1 MEALHV
7 CVRQCPWCGEPIEL
21 TVDCSYGDHVY
32 VEDCSVCCAP
42 IEVTVSFAV
51 GNPLSPSVHLRREN
65 E

>member
-1 MEALHV
+1 MEALQV
-7 CVRQCPWCGEPIEL
+7 CVQQCPWCGELIEL

-42 IEVTVSFAV
+42 IEVTIRFTGADPVSPRV
-51 GNPLSPSVHLRREN
+51 DLRREN